1 MGVGKTYVFR
11 AGYRI
16 LCSLRQNDDLAGI
29 IAISG
34 DGHRNLNHNDLAM
47 LSSVSSVASIAIK
60 NARLYE
66 AAWTEAR
73 TDELTGLLNRKYFY
87 EILDEEYE
95 KNKEGSLALIL
106 FNIDDF
112 KLYNQLYGNQQGD
125 VALRK
130 VADIIQASV
139 GEQGY
144 VARHSAKEFAVLMPN
159 YDIFPPEIWQ
169 NPYRSRSCICATI
182 LQTTS

>member
-1 MGVGKTYVFR
+1 MIRDFR
-11 AGYRI
+11 SSTAYKSMWESEKHMFSELGIEYCAG
-16 LCSLRQNDDLAGI
+16 LRQNDDLAGI

-95 KNKEGSLALIL
+95 KNKEGSLALIPVQ
-106 FNIDDF
+106 
-112 KLYNQLYGNQQGD
+112 Y
-125 VALRK
+125 
-130 VADIIQASV
+130 
-139 GEQGY
+139 
-144 VARHSAKEFAVLMPN
+144 
-159 YDIFPPEIWQ
+159 
-169 NPYRSRSCICATI
+169 
-182 LQTTS
+182 

>member
-1 MGVGKTYVFR
+1 
-11 AGYRI
+11 
-16 LCSLRQNDDLAGI
+16 
-29 IAISG
+29 
-34 DGHRNLNHNDLAM
+34 M

-95 KNKEGSLALIL
+95 KNKDGSLALIL

-125 VALRK
+125 VTLRQM
-130 VADIIQASV
+130 ADIIQASV
-139 GEQGY
+139 GELGY
-144 VARHSAKEFAVLMPN
+144 VARHSA
-159 YDIFPPEIWQ
+159 
-169 NPYRSRSCICATI
+169 
-182 LQTTS
+182 

>member
-1 MGVGKTYVFR
+1 
-11 AGYRI
+11 
-16 LCSLRQNDDLAGI
+16 
-29 IAISG
+29 
-34 DGHRNLNHNDLAM
+34 M

-95 KNKEGSLALIL
+95 KNKDGSLALIL

-125 VALRK
+125 VASERWQISSRQVWENGDMWHGIVPRNLR
-130 VADIIQASV
+130 S
-139 GEQGY
+139 
-144 VARHSAKEFAVLMPN
+144 
-159 YDIFPPEIWQ
+159 
-169 NPYRSRSCICATI
+169 
-182 LQTTS
+182 

>member
-1 MGVGKTYVFR
+1 M
-11 AGYRI
+11 
-16 LCSLRQNDDLAGI
+16 
-29 IAISG
+29 
-34 DGHRNLNHNDLAM
+34 
-47 LSSVSSVASIAIK
+47 
-60 NARLYE
+60 
-66 AAWTEAR
+66 
-73 TDELTGLLNRKYFY
+73 
-87 EILDEEYE
+87 
-95 KNKEGSLALIL
+95 IL

>member
-1 MGVGKTYVFR
+1 M
-11 AGYRI
+11 
-16 LCSLRQNDDLAGI
+16 
-29 IAISG
+29 
-34 DGHRNLNHNDLAM
+34 RNTKK
-47 LSSVSSVASIAIK
+47 I
-60 NARLYE
+60 
-66 AAWTEAR
+66 
-73 TDELTGLLNRKYFY
+73 
-87 EILDEEYE
+87 
-95 KNKEGSLALIL
+95 KEGSLALIL

-144 VARHSAKEFAVLMPN
+144 VARHSAKEICGPDAKLRYF
-159 YDIFPPEIWQ
+159 FPPEIWQ